1 MRDEARRAA
10 SAGGSA
16 NARAPVV
23 APGLEGTDFRGD
35 WGAGGDWPVPQN
47 KRCLEDAVP
56 GKPKKIG
63 DRGTA
68 VAKVLRSSFLCLEVR
83 TPIGADG
90 FLRPERCGS
99 YIALA
104 LLGHGKFDSYK
115 NVI

>member
-1 MRDEARRAA
+1 M
-10 SAGGSA
+10 GGE
-16 NARAPVV
+16 R
-23 APGLEGTDFRGD
+23 
-35 WGAGGDWPVPQN
+35 PVPQN

-90 FLRPERCGS
+90 FLRPSAAVGRRKSEPTVRES
-99 YIALA
+99 AIAVARLRNVNEQ
-104 LLGHGKFDSYK
+104 KFL
-115 NVI
+115 

>member
-1 MRDEARRAA
+1 MRDEARR
-10 SAGGSA
+10 AGGSA

-63 DRGTA
+63 FRSRGSQG
-68 VAKVLRSSFLCLEVR
+68 VAKLLLMSWR

-90 FLRPERCGS
+90 SCAPRRPTRRR
-99 YIALA
+99 L
-104 LLGHGKFDSYK
+104 
-115 NVI
+115 NVVKKQCPVVRDNGAP